1 MPTVNIQSF
10 ESWQKLFVDSFSQ
23 VFGQIVAWT
32 PKVLAML
39 VVLVLGYVVARVCWR
54 VATAVA
60 EKIGLQKAAERSGL
74 ADSMKKVGIH
84 RNVPQ
89 IVGQIVFWLL
99 ICVFLTAAF
108 NVLGLEAVSTAMN
121 RIVEFIPK
129 LLVATVVVVIGLLVA
144 SFLRGVIAT
153 SADRV
158 GLSYAEHLANGCYY
172 LLALMTF
179 LGAFD
184 QLGIQFGMLKELIL
198 IGFGALAFG
207 FALAFGLGGRDVM
220 GGILAGYYTR
230 QRMQPGDQVTVCG
243 MEGKVREVGPVAT
256 VIETEEGGLL
266 ERHTVPNTKM
276 LTEAVR

>member
-1 MPTVNIQSF
+1 MPNEAVKSI
-10 ESWQKLFVDSFSQ
+10 ESWRDVFMTSFSD
-23 VFGQIVAWT
+23 VFSKVFSWLPNLFAMLALLAVGY
-32 PKVLAML
+32 VLARIAL
-39 VVLVLGYVVARVCWR
+39 R
-54 VATAVA
+54 VATTVA
-60 EKIGLQKAAERSGL
+60 DKIGLQKAVERSGL
-74 ADSMKKVGIH
+74 AESMKHVGIQ
-84 RNVPQ
+84 RTVPQ
-89 IVGQIVFWLL
+89 IVGQVIFWLL

-108 NVLGLEAVSTAMN
+108 HVLGVQAVSDAMN
-121 RIVEFIPK
+121 KIVEFIPR
-129 LLVATVVVVIGLLVA
+129 LLVAAVVVVIGLLVA

-184 QLGIQFGMLKELIL
+184 QLGIQFGMLRELIL

-256 VIETEEGGLL
+256 VIETEDDGLV